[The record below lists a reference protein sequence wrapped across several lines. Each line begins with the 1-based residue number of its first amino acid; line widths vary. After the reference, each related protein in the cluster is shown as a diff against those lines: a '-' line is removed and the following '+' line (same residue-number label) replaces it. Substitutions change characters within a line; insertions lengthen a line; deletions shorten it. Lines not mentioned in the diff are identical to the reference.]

1 MRLASPACTPDPPP
15 PSGSFWGTSPPKWV
29 FSPRSDPTQ
38 RGHYGMDAARMGGGC
53 CGVCVGGG
61 CWGRPTVGLEEGWE
75 AAEPRAVG
83 TPRLSIGAALFPLNK
98 APGDDVGIP
107 QWKPG
112 PLGPYFPQNGA
123 DEAAPGVAVR
133 AEGQEEARP
142 SMAGGRYHG
151 DRAAPRSPLAITAHA
166 HLLTSSLR
174 ACPSAHAHIHARP
187 LCARASHSA
196 ALLRMRISPRSPSA
210 HAHLPAPTLCACAL
224 LRAAAPAHHGR
235 RRPLLRRLR
244 HFFLPTW
251 RAAMGSLSSRLL
263 RRRGGL
269 SLGDGAAGE
278 GGRGGR
284 GGGRRGG
291 KRKRG
296 GGEGP
301 GDSESDSDSEREER
315 LHSAPRRS
323 GGGGGGRSWQC

>member
-53 CGVCVGGG
+53 CGVCVWGG
-61 CWGRPTVGLEEGWE
+61 CWGRPTVGLGEGWE

-83 TPRLSIGAALFPLNK
+83 TPRPSIGAALFPLNK

-123 DEAAPGVAVR
+123 DEAAPGVAVK

-151 DRAAPRSPLAITAHA
+151 DTAAPRSPLAITAHA
-166 HLLTSSLR
+166 HLLTPPLR
-174 ACPSAHAHIHARP
+174 ACAPPRAAPLRMRISTHGPSAHAHLTALP
-187 LCARASHSA
+187 FCACASPRAA
-196 ALLRMRISPRSPSA
+196 PLRMRISPHRPSA
-210 HAHLPAPTLCACAL
+210 HALSFAPPPP
-224 LRAAAPAHHGR
+224 RIMAAAGR
-235 RRPLLRRLR
+235 
-244 HFFLPTW
+244 
-251 RAAMGSLSSRLL
+251 
-263 RRRGGL
+263 
-269 SLGDGAAGE
+269 
-278 GGRGGR
+278 
-284 GGGRRGG
+284 
-291 KRKRG
+291 
-296 GGEGP
+296 
-301 GDSESDSDSEREER
+301 
-315 LHSAPRRS
+315 
-323 GGGGGGRSWQC
+323 C

>member
-1 MRLASPACTPDPPP
+1 METRPSGAVFPPKRGGRSGPGGGGEGGGAGGGPALHGGRPLPWRHGCAAESFGHHCACASPDTAPPRMR
-15 PSGSFWGTSPPKWV
+15 T
-29 FSPRSDPTQ
+29 SPRS
-38 RGHYGMDAARMGGGC
+38 
-53 CGVCVGGG
+53 
-61 CWGRPTVGLEEGWE
+61 
-75 AAEPRAVG
+75 
-83 TPRLSIGAALFPLNK
+83 
-98 APGDDVGIP
+98 
-107 QWKPG
+107 
-112 PLGPYFPQNGA
+112 
-123 DEAAPGVAVR
+123 
-133 AEGQEEARP
+133 
-142 SMAGGRYHG
+142 
-151 DRAAPRSPLAITAHA
+151 
-166 HLLTSSLR
+166 
-174 ACPSAHAHIHARP
+174 PSAHAHIHARP

-323 GGGGGGRSWQC
+323 GGGGGVGHRRAEGP